1 MIFNRFME
9 MHRRDYSEESQ
20 RLLKKQQATIDM
32 LIKQN
37 KEIKGEIS
45 LITRY
50 SLPSLVIIFS

>member
-1 MIFNRFME
+1 ME

-50 SLPSLVIIFS
+50 SLPSFILIFS